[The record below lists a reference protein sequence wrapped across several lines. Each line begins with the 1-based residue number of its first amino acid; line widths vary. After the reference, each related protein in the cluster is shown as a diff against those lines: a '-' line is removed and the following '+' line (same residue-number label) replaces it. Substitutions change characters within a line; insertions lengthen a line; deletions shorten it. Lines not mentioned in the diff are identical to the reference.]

1 MKTINLRVSYLRTFV
16 ENFSS
21 KLDKNNNFL
30 QFIITNNKPV
40 LTEIILAEILNCD
53 LEKKSKN
60 IIKLSAFDHIKTFS
74 ENKIFFNLN
83 TSRSN
88 NRFLIYD
95 ILINTNKNINNL
107 YEFEN
112 KSENIIEKLS
122 EKKLNNFVCLQ
133 IDQENKEKILKENKF
148 VKIQNSSFVKELIK
162 KFGFDWLFKDNFF
175 KKINFYSNSNNFY
188 NSIQYLK
195 NFDEGFKFLFSNQ
208 FIKFTSSRSDYFK
221 VDISSDINFYG
232 NSESFLNFF
241 DENLQASHIVK
252 LNIGEPKFQE
262 AIQKLDTLCL
272 EKKLIVN
279 QENKSLEFAIQ
290 SGLILL

>member
-1 MKTINLRVSYLRTFV
+1 MSDLRAFV
-16 ENFSS
+16 ENVTN
-21 KLDKNNNFL
+21 KIKENKKFL

-60 IIKLSAFDHIKTFS
+60 IIKLSTFDHIKTFS

-83 TSRSN
+83 KSKSN

-95 ILINTNKNINNL
+95 ILINTNKHINNL

-122 EKKLNNFVCLQ
+122 EKKLSNFVCLQ

-148 VKIQNSSFVKELIK
+148 VKIQNGSFVKELIK
-162 KFGFDWLFKDNFF
+162 SFGFDWLFKNNFF

-188 NSIQYLK
+188 NSIKYLK
-195 NFDEGFKFLFSNQ
+195 NFDEGFELLLSNY
-208 FIKFTSSRSDYFK
+208 FVEFNSSRSDFTTIDNNK
-221 VDISSDINFYG
+221 GLNFYG

-241 DENLQASHIVK
+241 DESVESNHIVK
-252 LNIGEPKFQE
+252 INIGEIKFEE
-262 AIQKLDTLCL
+262 AIHKLDSLCL
-272 EKKLIVN
+272 EKKIIVEENFKN
-279 QENKSLEFAIQ
+279 QVFSIQ
-290 SGLILL
+290 SGSIQL

>member
-1 MKTINLRVSYLRTFV
+1 M
-16 ENFSS
+16 
-21 KLDKNNNFL
+21 
-30 QFIITNNKPV
+30 
-40 LTEIILAEILNCD
+40 
-53 LEKKSKN
+53 N

-83 TSRSN
+83 KSKSN
-88 NRFLIYD
+88 SRFLIYD
-95 ILINTNKNINNL
+95 ILINTNKHINNL

-122 EKKLNNFVCLQ
+122 EKKLSNFVCLQ

-241 DENLQASHIVK
+241 DENLQAPHIVK

>member
-1 MKTINLRVSYLRTFV
+1 MSYLRTFV
-16 ENFSS
+16 ENLSF
-21 KLDKNNNFL
+21 KLEENANLL

-40 LTEIILAEILNCD
+40 LTEIILAEILKSD

-148 VKIQNSSFVKELIK
+148 VKIQNSNFVKELTK
-162 KFGFDWLFKDNFF
+162 RFGFDWLFKDNFF

-195 NFDEGFKFLFSNQ
+195 NFDEGFKFLFSNH
-208 FIKFTSSRSDYFK
+208 FVKFTTSRSDYFK
-221 VDISSDINFYG
+221 GDASGDINFYG

-241 DENLQASHIVK
+241 DENLQAPHIAK
-252 LNIGEPKFQE
+252 LNVGEPKFQE

-279 QENKSLEFAIQ
+279 QENKNLEFAIQ

>member
-21 KLDKNNNFL
+21 KLDQNNNFL

-83 TSRSN
+83 KSKSN
-88 NRFLIYD
+88 SRFLIYD
-95 ILINTNKNINNL
+95 ILINTNKHINNL

-122 EKKLNNFVCLQ
+122 EKKLSNFVCLQ

-162 KFGFDWLFKDNFF
+162 KFSFDWLFKDNFF

-195 NFDEGFKFLFSNQ
+195 NFDEGFKLLLSNY
-208 FIKFTSSRSDYFK
+208 FVEFNSSRSDFTTIDNNK
-221 VDISSDINFYG
+221 GLNFYG

-241 DENLQASHIVK
+241 DESVEGNHIVK
-252 LNIGEPKFQE
+252 INIGEIKFEE
-262 AIQKLDTLCL
+262 AIHKLDSLCL
-272 EKKLIVN
+272 EKKIIVEENFKN
-279 QENKSLEFAIQ
+279 QGFSIQ
-290 SGLILL
+290 SGSIQL